1 MDPDEPST
9 SPTLTA
15 RGGVSGTQA
24 VGTVPG
30 TPTTLRRRRRVV
42 GGLHRWLL
50 APSVLVLGAVVL
62 FPLIYSVN
70 LSLRHY
76 NPTLPDATGGWAGL
90 SNYARLLHDSQ
101 FHHALL
107 VTMIFVVVAV
117 GLETVLGTLLGIFLD
132 RMVSARRVVTSV
144 LLLPMIATPLVVGLV
159 FSFGL
164 NPDFGYITW
173 FLQTIGLSSADSLLA
188 KPATALTVLILVDVW
203 EWVPFVALMAL
214 AGLRALPTSP
224 IEAARLDGC
233 STVQIH
239 TRIILPMLR
248 PVLGVAILFR
258 ATEAV
263 REFDKVYILTG
274 GGPGSSTTVN
284 DLFQYRI
291 SFTNFDLS
299 YGAALGL
306 VTFAAMLIVTALT
319 FRTITRSA
327 VSS

>member
-1 MDPDEPST
+1 MDK
-9 SPTLTA
+9 
-15 RGGVSGTQA
+15 R
-24 VGTVPG
+24 
-30 TPTTLRRRRRVV
+30 
-42 GGLHRWLL
+42 
-50 APSVLVLGAVVL
+50 
-62 FPLIYSVN
+62 
-70 LSLRHY
+70 
-76 NPTLPDATGGWAGL
+76 
-90 SNYARLLHDSQ
+90 
-101 FHHALL
+101 
-107 VTMIFVVVAV
+107 
-117 GLETVLGTLLGIFLD
+117 
-132 RMVSARRVVTSV
+132 
-144 LLLPMIATPLVVGLV
+144 
-159 FSFGL
+159 
-164 NPDFGYITW
+164 
-173 FLQTIGLSSADSLLA
+173 LA
-188 KPATALTVLILVDVW
+188 KRHKRQVERAKEKVKLSEPDVRTP
-203 EWVPFVALMAL
+203 EQ
-214 AGLRALPTSP
+214 

-306 VTFAAMLIVTALT
+306 VTFVAMLIVTALT